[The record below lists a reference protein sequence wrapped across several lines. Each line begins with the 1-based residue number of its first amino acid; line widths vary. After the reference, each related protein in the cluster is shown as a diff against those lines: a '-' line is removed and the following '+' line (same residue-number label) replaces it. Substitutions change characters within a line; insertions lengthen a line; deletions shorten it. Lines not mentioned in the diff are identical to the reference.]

1 MADLIDSTLMYLRD
15 LFDPNLAS
23 PPLKEVR
30 RVLDFFGWQ
39 ETGKNSGVWTN
50 LDAPGASINNTKS
63 DSGLLLCHI
72 EHPNGQLRSLL
83 EELSSDN
90 TDQQSS

>member
-1 MADLIDSTLMYLRD
+1 MYLRD
-15 LFDPNLAS
+15 LFDPNLAP

-50 LDAPGASINNTKS
+50 LDSPGASIKITTT
-63 DSGLLLCHI
+63 DSGQLLCHI
-72 EHPNGQLRSLL
+72 EYPDGQSDPLLRPKSPL
-83 EELSSDN
+83 DN
-90 TDQQSS
+90 ADQQSS